1 MSARERAAAFL
12 KLAQEEVVAARAL
25 SDTGRRQ
32 AAYFCQQ
39 TAEKIARAILAIAGI
54 PFGTGHNL
62 GQMASA
68 LPQGHPW
75 REKLKAL
82 DKHSPAAT
90 RYRYPGPTGRLA
102 EPPRPEQL
110 KEDIRELVD
119 LLEEARQYVG
129 LQGGDPGSDSG
140 RAQK

>member
-12 KLAQEEVVAARAL
+12 RLAQEELTAARAL
-25 SDTGRRQ
+25 SGDGRRQ

-39 TAEKIARAILAIAGI
+39 TAEKIARAILAISDV

-62 GQMASA
+62 GQMAAA
-68 LPQGHPW
+68 LPAGHSW

-102 EPPRPEQL
+102 EPPNTERL
-110 KEDIRELVD
+110 NEDIRELSD
-119 LLEEARQYVG
+119 LLEEARKYVG
-129 LQGGDPGSDSG
+129 
-140 RAQK
+140 